1 MPMAKTAM
9 INARIEPKLKKEVEG
24 ILQRLG
30 LNTTQAVSLYF
41 RHIKN
46 YRGLPFEVKLPNA
59 ATRRAIEAARKG
71 KVRRFHSASEL
82 AEELERS

>member
-1 MPMAKTAM
+1 MAKTAM

-30 LNTTQAVSLYF
+30 LNTTQAVSLFF
-41 RHIKN
+41 RHVKN
-46 YRGLPFEVKLPNA
+46 YRGLPFEVRLPNA

-71 KVRRFHSASEL
+71 TVRKSQSVSEL
-82 AEELERS
+82 AKELEAS

>member
-1 MPMAKTAM
+1 MAKTAM

-30 LNTTQAVSLYF
+30 LNTTQAVSLFF
-41 RHIKN
+41 RHVKN
-46 YRGLPFEVKLPNA
+46 YRGLPFEVKLPSA
-59 ATRRAIEAARKG
+59 ATRRAIEAACKG

>member
-1 MPMAKTAM
+1 MAKTAM
-9 INARIEPKLKKEVEG
+9 INARIEPALKKEVEG

-30 LNTTQAVSLYF
+30 LNTTQAVSLFF
-41 RHIKN
+41 RHVKN

-71 KVRRFHSASEL
+71 KGHRFQSAGEL
-82 AEELERS
+82 AKELEAS